1 MKVLGISF
9 GRKGHHNCDIITK
22 QALMAAKSAG
32 AEVKFVNT
40 MGMTIGHCK
49 GCGACSALRDRGK
62 QIKCIL
68 KDDYL
73 TLENDILNADAII
86 VVAPVYSLAPTGQMK
101 NFIDRFG
108 AAHDLASATA
118 EQEKRVK
125 EGAKEMLDARIFKRP
140 KVAYISV
147 GGAHTENWTSMG
159 LPNMAMFGM
168 STCMVPVGQINA
180 YDCGHRTNPVLDPP
194 FMEKVAGLGRHL
206 VENADKAPEDV
217 VWYGEEGVCP
227 VCHNNLL
234 SVWKTTDIECPICGI
249 RGKLSVDGE
258 NVKVTFSEEEQNRA
272 RGRMNGLWEH
282 HYELREMMNVI
293 IPKLE
298 ANKDTL
304 PVLLKPFD
312 EFENTY
318 E

>member
-9 GRKGHHNCDIITK
+9 GRKGKNCDIITK
-22 QALMAAKSAG
+22 QALMAAKEAG

-40 MGMTIGHCK
+40 MNMVIGHCK
-49 GCGACSALRDRGK
+49 GCGACSALRDKGK

-73 TLENDILNADAII
+73 ALENDILNADAIL
-86 VVAPVYSLAPTGQMK
+86 VTAPVYSLAPTGQFM
-101 NFIDRFG
+101 NFVGRFG

-118 EQEKRVK
+118 EQEKRIK
-125 EGAKEMLDARIFKRP
+125 EGAEELLDERIFKRP
-140 KVAYISV
+140 RVAYISV
-147 GGAHTENWTSMG
+147 GGAHTENWTSLG
-159 LPNMAMFGM
+159 LPNLALFGM

-194 FMEKVAGLGRHL
+194 FMEKVAALGRHL
-206 VENADKAPEDV
+206 AESCNVSADEV
-217 VWYGEEGVCP
+217 TWLGEEGTCP
-227 VCHNNLL
+227 VCHNNLI
-234 SVWKTTDIECPICGI
+234 SIWKTTDIECPVCGI
-249 RGKLSVDGE
+249 RGKLSVEGE
-258 NVKVTFSEEEQNRA
+258 NVKIVFSEAEKKRA
-272 RGRMNGLWEH
+272 RGHIDGLWEH
-282 HYELREMMNVI
+282 HYELRDMMKVI

-298 ANKDTL
+298 ANKETL